1 MLINM
6 EENKKLVIVPWDFTN
21 VAESALAHA
30 VKISRMIGSD
40 ICLLH
45 IVDPGIKV
53 KAEGEKKILLRHVA
67 EENSRK
73 YNLNIVSEIVKGSIF
88 TSIAEYA
95 NKKEKEASLVVM
107 GTHGMVGMQKL
118 TGSWALKVIV
128 KSKIPFIV
136 VQEPPA
142 DQERYHNIVF
152 PVDFRL
158 ENKEKMGMAIFM
170 GKYFDSK
177 IHILKAATTDK
188 GLTAKV
194 NKSLN
199 FAVKYLIQNNVEYQ
213 IHEVPNNKFAQRTID
228 FAQKINGDL
237 ILIMTTKN
245 ITIAD
250 YVMGAS
256 EQYIIANSSRI
267 PVCCVN
273 PKASFASTSQFMG
286 GWGGV

>member
-1 MLINM
+1 M
-6 EENKKLVIVPWDFTN
+6 EEIKKLIIVPWDFTN

-30 VKISRMIGSD
+30 VKIGRMVNND

-45 IVDPGIKV
+45 IVDSAIKV
-53 KAEGEKKILLRHVA
+53 KAEGEKRALLKHIA

-73 YNLNIVSEIVKGSIF
+73 YNINIIANVVKGSIF
-88 TSIAEYA
+88 TSIAEFV
-95 NKKEKEASLVVM
+95 NSRDKEANLVVM
-107 GTHGMVGMQKL
+107 GTHGMKGMQKL

-142 DQERYHNIVF
+142 DQNRYHNIVF
-152 PVDFRL
+152 PIDFRI

-177 IHILKAATTDK
+177 VHILKTLTTDK

-199 FAVKYLIQNNVEYQ
+199 FAVKYLIQNNVEYE
-213 IHEVPNNKFAQRTID
+213 IHDVPNGKFAQQTIN
-228 FAQKINGDL
+228 FAQKINADL
-237 ILIMTTKN
+237 ILIVTTKN
-245 ITIAD
+245 ITFAD
-250 YVMGAS
+250 YVVGAS
-256 EQYIIANSSRI
+256 EQYIIANSSKI

-273 PKASFASTSQFMG
+273 PKASFANTSQFMG
-286 GWGGV
+286 GWGA

>member
-1 MLINM
+1 M
-6 EENKKLVIVPWDFTN
+6 EEIKKLIIVPWDFTN

-30 VKISRMIGSD
+30 VKIGRMVNND

-45 IVDPGIKV
+45 IVDPAVKV
-53 KAEGEKKILLRHVA
+53 KAEGEKRALLKHIA

-73 YNLNIVSEIVKGSIF
+73 YNINIIASVMKGSIF
-88 TSIAEYA
+88 TSIAEFA
-95 NKKEKEASLVVM
+95 NSKDKEANLVVM
-107 GTHGMVGMQKL
+107 GTHGMKGMQKL

-142 DQERYHNIVF
+142 DQDRYHNIVF
-152 PVDFRL
+152 PVDFRV

-177 IHILKAATTDK
+177 VHILKTVTTDK

-194 NKSLN
+194 NRNMN
-199 FAVKYLIQNNVEYQ
+199 FAVKYLIQNNVEYE
-213 IHEVPNNKFAQRTID
+213 IHDIPNGKLAQQTIN
-228 FAQKINGDL
+228 FAQKINADL
-237 ILIMTTKN
+237 ILIVTTKN
-245 ITIAD
+245 ITFAD
-250 YVMGAS
+250 YVIGAS
-256 EQYIIANSSRI
+256 EQYIIANSSKI

-273 PKASFASTSQFMG
+273 PKASFANTSQFMG
-286 GWGGV
+286 GWGA